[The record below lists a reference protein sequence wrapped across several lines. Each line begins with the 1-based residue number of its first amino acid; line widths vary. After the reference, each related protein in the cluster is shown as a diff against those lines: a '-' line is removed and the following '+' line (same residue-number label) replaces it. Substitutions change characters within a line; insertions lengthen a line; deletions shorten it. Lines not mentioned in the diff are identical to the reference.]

1 MSPAILPQV
10 IIACGY
16 RQPYRKVFPAHPVV
30 PQISLEMSLSQ
41 TLLELSR
48 RHMAALSPRERAD
61 IEDELDR
68 LRMMRVAED
77 GLAVGDQL
85 PDFSLE
91 DGAGRVWTSGE
102 LLDHGR
108 WCWPCSAA

>member
-1 MSPAILPQV
+1 MSPAIVPQV

-16 RQPYRKVFPAHPVV
+16 RQPYRKVFPAGAAVFH
-30 PQISLEMSLSQ
+30 ISPEMSLSQ

-48 RHMAALSPRERAD
+48 RHTAALSPRERAD

-68 LRMMRVAED
+68 LRMMRVAEE
-77 GLAVGDQL
+77 GLAAGDPL

-102 LLDHGR
+102 LLDRG
-108 WCWPCSAA
+108 PLVLALF